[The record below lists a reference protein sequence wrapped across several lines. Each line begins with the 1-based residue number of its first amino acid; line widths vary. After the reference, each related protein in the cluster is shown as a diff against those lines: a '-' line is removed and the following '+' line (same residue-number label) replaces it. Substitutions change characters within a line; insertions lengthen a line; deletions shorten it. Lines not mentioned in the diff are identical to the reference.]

1 MNDFGS
7 CLKNRSILVVDDEKD
22 VRETIEDLLEHPAL
36 DFAEDYETASEKID
50 HHKYDLA
57 ILDIMGVNGM
67 KLLEECVKK
76 QIPAIMLTANA
87 VTPEALMESIEKG
100 AISYI
105 PKESLADLESLVGE
119 ILSAHEKGNPTWKL
133 LFERLGSYFNKQF
146 GAGWKEKDRAFWD
159 DFTRTYVISK
169 GIRERIKARRDI
181 IDKGI

>member
-7 CLKNRSILVVDDEKD
+7 CLKNRTILVVDDEKEIL
-22 VRETIEDLLEHPAL
+22 ETIDDLLEHPEL
-36 DFAEDYETASEKID
+36 DFAGDYETASGKID
-50 HHKYDLA
+50 HRQYDLA

-67 KLLEECVKK
+67 KLLEECVKRE
-76 QIPAIMLTANA
+76 IPAIMLTAHA
-87 VTPEALMESIEKG
+87 VTPKALMESIEKG

-105 PKESLADLESLVGE
+105 PKESLADIESLTGE

-146 GAGWKEKDRAFWD
+146 GSGWKEKDRAFWD
-159 DFTRTYVISK
+159 DFTRTYSISK
-169 GIRERIKARRDI
+169 GIRERLKARRDI